1 MKKNSFIK
9 GAFIATFAI
18 FVTKFLGIVYVIPF
32 YQIIGEQNGSLYG
45 YAYTIYNL
53 FLALSTVGIP
63 PAMSK
68 LISEYNTLGYFH
80 TKERAYKLGKIVMLI
95 LSILSFV
102 VLFAFAPS
110 IAHAIIGDA
119 TGGNSIEDI
128 TFVVRIISTAIL
140 FVPLLSVSKG
150 YLQGHKFISPS
161 SFSQILEQV
170 IRIIVILVGSYTF
183 LNIFNLGMTNAI
195 GIAVFGA
202 TIGAIAALWYVL
214 HKIHKNKE
222 ELNTS
227 ANQTEEEKKITNK
240 DILKKILGYSLPF
253 IMFGLTMSV
262 YQFVDMLTVVKTMT
276 NTLGYTIDAAE
287 SVIGVLN
294 TWGSKLNN
302 IIIAISTG
310 LTTSLVPNITSSFV
324 AKKYDD
330 VRRKINQSIQ
340 ILLFIGL
347 PVATGLSIL
356 ATPVFNAFY
365 GANTWGPIVFKYS
378 VFIAVGTCLFNTTI
392 IILQSLSKYKAVF
405 ISLFS
410 GAIAKLILNIPLMN
424 LTHTLGLE
432 GFYGAI
438 TATLVGLI
446 ISITINLIVLNKT
459 MKVNY
464 SNTFKLLLKI
474 ILSVL
479 VMCIIIYI
487 LHLFIPMQSSSR
499 MMSIIIVS
507 IYGIFGGL
515 TYFIIT
521 YKTKVINNIFGKKL
535 LDTIKSKFIK
545 RQKTTN

>member
-1 MKKNSFIK
+1 
-9 GAFIATFAI
+9 
-18 FVTKFLGIVYVIPF
+18 
-32 YQIIGEQNGSLYG
+32 
-45 YAYTIYNL
+45 
-53 FLALSTVGIP
+53 
-63 PAMSK
+63 MSK

-95 LSILSFV
+95 LSIISFI

-128 TFVVRIISTAIL
+128 TFVVRVISTAIL

-202 TIGAIAALWYVL
+202 TIGAIAALCYIL
-214 HKIHKNKE
+214 HKIHKNKDQ
-222 ELNTS
+222 LNTTS
-227 ANQTEEEKKITNK
+227 EQTEEEKKITNK

-294 TWGSKLNN
+294 TWGAKLNN

-330 VRRKINQSIQ
+330 VRRKVNQSIQ

-347 PVATGLSIL
+347 PIAVGLSIL
-356 ATPVFNAFY
+356 ANPVFNAFY
-365 GANTWGPIVFKYS
+365 GANTWGPIVFRYS

-438 TATLVGLI
+438 TATLIGLI

-464 SNTFKLLLKI
+464 SNTFKSLLKI

-479 VMCIIIYI
+479 VMCIVIFL
-487 LHLFIPMQSSSR
+487 LHLFIPMYSDSR
-499 MMSIIIVS
+499 VISIIIVS
-507 IYGIFGGL
+507 IYGILGGL
-515 TYFIIT
+515 TYFILT
-521 YKTKVINNIFGKKL
+521 YKTKVINDIFGKKL

-545 RQKTTN
+545 RQKTTNQ